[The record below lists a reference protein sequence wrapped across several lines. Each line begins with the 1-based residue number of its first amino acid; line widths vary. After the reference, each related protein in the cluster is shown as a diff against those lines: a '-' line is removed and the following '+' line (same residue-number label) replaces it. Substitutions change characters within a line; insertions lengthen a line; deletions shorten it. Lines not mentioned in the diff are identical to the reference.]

1 MENLNLKFRSE
12 MLNELAFYTKVLTLF
27 ENTESLTED
36 EIKKRVSFY
45 SRKTQFIL
53 NDMTDQSTYDSS
65 SNRI

>member
-45 SRKTQFIL
+45 SRKTQFVL